1 MRRPCVGA
9 KHHGVDERT
18 RGITGFGN
26 GLGATVRRKRRELV
40 HAQVL
45 SCVQMPCAVS
55 GRCCIEAIA
64 AAGRTEWQHV
74 QREEVSARVQHRR
87 EHAEVQVAV

>member
-26 GLGATVRRKRRELV
+26 GLGAAVRRKRRELV

-45 SCVQMPCAVS
+45 SCVQMPVS
-55 GRCCIEAIA
+55 GRCCMDAIA
-64 AAGRTEWQHV
+64 AARTEWQHV
-74 QREEVSARVQHRR
+74 QREEVSARVEHRR
-87 EHAEVQVAV
+87 KHAEVQVAV